1 MTYLKILMAFRDY
14 EERRGKI
21 KLLYVELLANKLALQ
36 DILEATSAED
46 PSTYYESTL
55 LSDLYSIIGKVN

>member
-1 MTYLKILMAFRDY
+1 MAFRDY

-21 KLLYVELLANKLALQ
+21 KLSYVELLANKLALQ

-55 LSDLYSIIGKVN
+55 LSDSR

>member
-1 MTYLKILMAFRDY
+1 MTYLKIIMAFRDY

-21 KLLYVELLANKLALQ
+21 KLSYVELLANKLALQ

-55 LSDLYSIIGKVN
+55 LSDSR

>member
-21 KLLYVELLANKLALQ
+21 KLSYVELLANKLALQ

>member
-1 MTYLKILMAFRDY
+1 MTYLKIIMAFRDY

-21 KLLYVELLANKLALQ
+21 KLSYVELLANKLALQ